1 MTDELTDIMQLYPV
15 SHQQRALN
23 GLYLDLKLG
32 QQVAAGD
39 VLIYSN
45 YIASV
50 DGRISLRD
58 ADSHEFIVP
67 QAIANKRDWRLYQ
80 ELAAQADVL
89 LTSARYFR
97 QLARGSAQDLL
108 PPGRSPDYDDLI
120 RWRQQQGL
128 QTHADVMVLSN
139 SLDIPATALE
149 QVQDRRVIIC
159 SSEHSDDKQVAR
171 LESLGCTVR
180 IAGRECVEGK
190 RLKQLLIGC
199 DYRTA
204 YMIAGPAVH
213 RTLIADGVLDY
224 LFLTTQMSLLGHD
237 MFHTILSGQ
246 LDQPAPLHL
255 VRLYLDRHALYPQMF
270 AQYALQRA

>member
-1 MTDELTDIMQLYPV
+1 MTDILQLYPL
-15 SHQQRALN
+15 SHQQRPLN
-23 GLYLDLKLG
+23 GLYLDLMLG
-32 QQVAAGD
+32 QQAAAGD

-58 ADSHEFIVP
+58 ADSHEFVVP

-97 QLARGSAQDLL
+97 QLARGRAQDVL
-108 PPGRSPDYDDLI
+108 PLGSSPDYADLI
-120 RWRQQQGL
+120 RWRQQQGMPA
-128 QTHADVMVLSN
+128 QPDVMVLSN
-139 SLDIPATALE
+139 SLDIPARALE

-159 SSEHSDDKQVAR
+159 TGEDSDDEQVAR
-171 LESLGCTVR
+171 LEALGCVVS
-180 IAGRECVEGK
+180 IAGTERVEG
-190 RLKQLLIGC
+190 RALKQLLIAY

-204 YMIAGPAVH
+204 YMIAGPAAH

-224 LFLTTQMSLLGHD
+224 LFLTTQLSLLGHD
-237 MFHTILSGQ
+237 VFHTILSGQ
-246 LDQPAPLHL
+246 LDRPVTLDLQ
-255 VRLYLDRHALYPQMF
+255 RLYLDRHDSFPQLF
-270 AQYALQRA
+270 AQYALQRV

>member
-1 MTDELTDIMQLYPV
+1 MTEILQLYPV
-15 SHQQRALN
+15 SNQQRALN
-23 GLYLDLKLG
+23 GLYLDLELG
-32 QQVAAGD
+32 QQAALGD

-58 ADSHEFIVP
+58 ADSGEFVVP

-108 PPGRSPDYDDLI
+108 PLGRAPDYADLTQ
-120 RWRQQQGL
+120 WRQQQGM
-128 QTHADVMVLSN
+128 QSQPDVMVLSN
-139 SLDIPATALE
+139 SLDIPARALE
-149 QVQDRRVIIC
+149 KVQDRRVTIC
-159 SSEHSDDKQVAR
+159 TSERSDDKQIGR

-180 IAGRECVEGK
+180 IAGCECVEGK
-190 RLKQLLIGC
+190 ALKQQLIAC

-213 RTLIADGVLDY
+213 RTLLADGVLDY
-224 LFLTTQMSLLGHD
+224 LFLTTQLSLLGHD
-237 MFHTILSGQ
+237 VFHTIVSGE
-246 LDQPAPLHL
+246 LDMPVTLNLQ
-255 VRLYLDRHALYPQMF
+255 RLYLDRYAPFPQML
-270 AQYALQRA
+270 AQYALPPIR